1 MDTDRNR
8 TVLITGARGFIG
20 RAVGKLLRRAG
31 YRVISVDTATT
42 GAEDDCESVREIVCD
57 IGDGSELRHV
67 FESEAIGGIVHL
79 AAILPTAAQREPALA
94 TRVNIDGSV
103 HLLEMAR
110 QFGARRFVFGSSLSI
125 YGTCAAERVVS
136 EAYPAAPEDLYG
148 AAKLYVERLG
158 QAYRER
164 HGMEFVS
171 LRIGRVV
178 GPGARSAT
186 SAWRSEI
193 FEFLNASHT
202 IEITVPYVGTERIL
216 LVHVDDAARMLV
228 TLLRATSPAHLV
240 YNAVCESVTVTDL
253 KREVEALNS
262 NIRVGLGEEFAVGNP
277 RLLDSDRFRQ
287 EFDFATVPIAEQLRR
302 SAHRSGLED
311 APR

>member
-8 TVLITGARGFIG
+8 TVLITGGRGFIG
-20 RAVGKLLRRAG
+20 RAVGKLLRREG
-31 YRVISVDTATT
+31 YRVVSVDTSAREA
-42 GAEDDCESVREIVCD
+42 GDDCESVREVVCD
-57 IGDGSELRHV
+57 ISDLSEVRRV
-67 FESEAIGGIVHL
+67 FEEEAIGDIVHL
-79 AAILPTAAQREPALA
+79 AAILPTAAQREPVRA
-94 TRVNIDGSV
+94 TQVNIDGSV

-110 QFGARRFVFGSSLSI
+110 QFGVRRFVFGSSLSI

-136 EAYPAAPEDLYG
+136 EADPAAPEDLYG

-158 QAYRER
+158 QAYRDG

-193 FEFLNASHT
+193 FEFLNARHAV
-202 IEITVPYVGTERIL
+202 EIALPYVAAERIL
-216 LVHVDDAARMLV
+216 LVHVEDVARMLV
-228 TLLRATSPAHLV
+228 TLLRAPSPAHAV
-240 YNAVCESVTVTDL
+240 YNAVCESMVVADL
-253 KREVEALNS
+253 KSEVEALNS
-262 NIRVGLGEEFAVGNP
+262 NIKVRVGEGFAAGNP

-287 EFDFATVPIAEQLRR
+287 EFDFAMASIAEQLKRQR
-302 SAHRSGLED
+302 NKSSLAS
-311 APR
+311 